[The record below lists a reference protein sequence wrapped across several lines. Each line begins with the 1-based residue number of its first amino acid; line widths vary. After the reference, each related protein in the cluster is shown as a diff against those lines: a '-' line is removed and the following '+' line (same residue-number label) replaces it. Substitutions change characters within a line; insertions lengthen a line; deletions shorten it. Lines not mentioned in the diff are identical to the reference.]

1 MKSIVARRD
10 ATETTEGAATA
21 VAALPNADPVHGAAI
36 GALMPL
42 YVVIFIGFVGYSL
55 MITVFT
61 PMLLR
66 ADTAMLPVEST
77 MPYRTVMLGVLLCL
91 YPLGQFFGS
100 PILGSRSDRFGDGR
114 YCSFHYVR
122 RRHAMPQSVLR
133 LPFRTCRSWALRRLW
148 PTLRKATSSSHRG
161 DCRHRLAHTA
171 QSLLRL
177 YLWRAVSPTSSVR
190 SVGGKLADPTLVPWF
205 SDATPFWASFA
216 LLVLTTLTVL
226 VLFREA
232 RAHHQPRRLRLLET
246 FGSLLQVFAN
256 PQLRRYYIV
265 NFPLYLAIFGFFRS
279 YPMYLVDRFHL
290 NVSRAFRSSWPG
302 WVCRSCSPISG

>member
-1 MKSIVARRD
+1 VKSIVARRD

-114 YCSFHYVR
+114 YCSFHCVR
-122 RRHAMPQSVLR
+122 RRHAM
-133 LPFRTCRSWALRRLW
+133 
-148 PTLRKATSSSHRG
+148 RKATSSSHRG

-190 SVGGKLADPTLVPWF
+190 SVAANWPIRR
-205 SDATPFWASFA
+205 
-216 LLVLTTLTVL
+216 
-226 VLFREA
+226 LFRGSA
-232 RAHHQPRRLRLLET
+232 MQHHSGQA
-246 FGSLLQVFAN
+246 S
-256 PQLRRYYIV
+256 RYW
-265 NFPLYLAIFGFFRS
+265 S
-279 YPMYLVDRFHL
+279 
-290 NVSRAFRSSWPG
+290 
-302 WVCRSCSPISG
+302 

>member
-148 PTLRKATSSSHRG
+148 PALRKATSSSHRG

-190 SVGGKLADPTLVPWF
+190 SVAANWPIRR
-205 SDATPFWASFA
+205 
-216 LLVLTTLTVL
+216 
-226 VLFREA
+226 LFRGSA
-232 RAHHQPRRLRLLET
+232 MQHHSGQA
-246 FGSLLQVFAN
+246 S
-256 PQLRRYYIV
+256 RYW
-265 NFPLYLAIFGFFRS
+265 S
-279 YPMYLVDRFHL
+279 
-290 NVSRAFRSSWPG
+290 
-302 WVCRSCSPISG
+302 